1 MKVLEK
7 LFVGMTVMILILA
20 HLLGFGFAIWML
32 VFPFT
37 AGAAEV
43 DPEAVW
49 FFIFP
54 LGFVLLWFMIG
65 MLYLGLSEFKTG
77 RGGYLPPPRRGQNA
91 KKESV

>member
-7 LFVGMTVMILILA
+7 LFLGMTVMILILA
-20 HLLGFGFAIWML
+20 YLLGFGMAIWMI

-49 FFIFP
+49 SFMFP
-54 LGFVLLWFMIG
+54 MGFVLLWFMTG
-65 MLYLGLSEFKTG
+65 MLYLGLDGLKTG
-77 RGGYLPPPRRGQNA
+77 RGYRPPLRKRG
-91 KKESV
+91 